1 MKVLK
6 LTLFKKIFLVIFI
19 GFFFVETINVY
30 IDYQNNCASIANN
43 MVDKYILDKLDLL
56 ARKYEDKTYQAT
68 SSQIVES
75 VEKLFK
81 DQNGYCAVLDEQNQ
95 VIYETMKNENFS
107 QKPYMVVV
115 PKTDGYIDYIPVRI
129 NLSLIHI

>member
-19 GFFFVETINVY
+19 GFFLVETINVY
-30 IDYQNNCASIANN
+30 MDYQNNCANIANN
-43 MVDKYILDKLDLL
+43 MVNKDIVDKLDLL

-75 VEKLFK
+75 VEKLFE
-81 DQNGYCAVLDEQNQ
+81 DQNGYCVILDEQNQ
-95 VIYETMKNENFS
+95 VINE
-107 QKPYMVVV
+107 K
-115 PKTDGYIDYIPVRI
+115 
-129 NLSLIHI
+129 

>member
-19 GFFFVETINVY
+19 GFFLVETINVY
-30 IDYQNNCASIANN
+30 MDYQNNCANIANN
-43 MVDKYILDKLDLL
+43 MVNKDIVDKLDLL

-75 VEKLFK
+75 A
-81 DQNGYCAVLDEQNQ
+81 DTY
-95 VIYETMKNENFS
+95 
-107 QKPYMVVV
+107 
-115 PKTDGYIDYIPVRI
+115 
-129 NLSLIHI
+129 HW

>member
-19 GFFFVETINVY
+19 GFFLVETINVY
-30 IDYQNNCASIANN
+30 MDYQNNCASIANN
-43 MVDKYILDKLDLL
+43 MVNNDIVDKLDLL

-75 VEKLFK
+75 VEKLFE
-81 DQNGYCAVLDEQNQ
+81 DQNEMCIRDSNR
-95 VIYETMKNENFS
+95 S
-107 QKPYMVVV
+107 
-115 PKTDGYIDYIPVRI
+115 
-129 NLSLIHI
+129 

>member
-43 MVDKYILDKLDLL
+43 MVDKYILDK
-56 ARKYEDKTYQAT
+56 K
-68 SSQIVES
+68 ES
-75 VEKLFK
+75 
-81 DQNGYCAVLDEQNQ
+81 Y
-95 VIYETMKNENFS
+95 KNN
-107 QKPYMVVV
+107 
-115 PKTDGYIDYIPVRI
+115 
-129 NLSLIHI
+129 